1 MELRIGVVQGSRD
14 VEIELADDVDREK
27 LLSELDK
34 LMSQGDGVFW
44 VSDRKGKRVG
54 VAVPRIAW
62 IEMGPGSG
70 DRRVGFGSS

>member
-1 MELRIGVVQGSRD
+1 MRIGVVQGSRD

-62 IEMGPGSG
+62 IEMGPGSS